1 MRLKNVRISQHMSG
15 RKRTPGPERRP
26 GDARRAHRKAHSSRW
41 EAMGRGDGPSGRQQ

>member
-1 MRLKNVRISQHMSG
+1 MSLKNVRISQHKSG

-26 GDARRAHRKAHSSRW
+26 GDARRAHKKARSSRR